1 MSCQRTE
8 GVLGVFWYQRIGCS
22 YGSRSGRKKKVV
34 TTKKFVGKIKSGEKI
49 GGRLVDRAN
58 DQSFEE
64 TKKNLFDKLLGGAR
78 KKEER
83 RTTGEEREERSE

>member
-64 TKKNLFDKLLGGAR
+64 KK
-78 KKEER
+78 KKIYLINF
-83 RTTGEEREERSE
+83 